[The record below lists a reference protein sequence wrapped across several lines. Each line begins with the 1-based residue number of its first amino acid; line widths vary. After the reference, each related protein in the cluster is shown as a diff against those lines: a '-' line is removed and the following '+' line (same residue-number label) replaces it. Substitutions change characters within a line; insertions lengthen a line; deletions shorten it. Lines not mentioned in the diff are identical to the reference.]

1 MLELLDRVGSSSAS
15 RVSAAAVLP
24 STSSYCV
31 GTLRIE
37 ISRLNHTA
45 CTCPYRRL
53 APVLTDDHPR
63 LGVEVVRYSFL
74 VRLFHS

>member
-1 MLELLDRVGSSSAS
+1 MLELIDRVGSSTAL

-31 GTLRIE
+31 GTLRIRL
-37 ISRLNHTA
+37 SRLNHTA